1 MDIEIKDMVTKI
13 QNREIAYLDLNVE
26 LGKQD
31 LTGEKLVAISKNYAY
46 VLKSKDDQKFIISS
60 IYDGRTLSYTSIN
73 AFVKGQLPFYYLESG
88 DIYSK
93 QHKKLCSISSS
104 LMRALLRSEKY
115 SYEDRYLYFDPNS
128 STRIIF
134 LYFPEGVYLFT
145 NEYAFTRELLYCQ
158 INYFPQTFNV
168 DDVIQEKL
176 RSVKTLEEM
185 AVFLYSNILQR
196 RI

>member
-1 MDIEIKDMVTKI
+1 MNIEIKDMVAKI
-13 QNREIAYLDLNVE
+13 QNAEIAYLDLNVE

-46 VLKSKDDQKFIISS
+46 VLESKDDQKFIISS

-73 AFVKGQLPFYYLESG
+73 AFVKGLLPFYYLESG
-88 DIYSK
+88 NIYSK
-93 QHKKLCSISSS
+93 QHKKLCSISSW
-104 LMRALLRSEKY
+104 LMRALLRSKKY
-115 SYEDRYLYFDPNS
+115 SYENRYLYFDS
-128 STRIIF
+128 SSGTRIIF
-134 LYFPEGVYLFT
+134 LYFPESIYLFT
-145 NEYAFTRELLYCQ
+145 NEYFSTGELLYCQ
-158 INYFPQTFNV
+158 INYFPQTFEV

-185 AVFLYSNILQR
+185 VVFLYSYILQR